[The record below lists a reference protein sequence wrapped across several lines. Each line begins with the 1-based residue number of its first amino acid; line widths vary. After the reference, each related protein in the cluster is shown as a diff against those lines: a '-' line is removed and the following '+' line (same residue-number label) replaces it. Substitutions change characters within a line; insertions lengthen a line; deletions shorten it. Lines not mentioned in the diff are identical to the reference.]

1 MDNLIWFIVIGI
13 VAGFLA
19 GRLTKGKGFGLLANL
34 IIGVGGAFLGAWL
47 FGVLGISLGS
57 GIIGSL
63 VTALIGAVSTKPV
76 PDLIDISALV
86 PGVYLVEVHTQNGN
100 SRIQK
105 VII

>member
-19 GRLTKGKGFGLLANL
+19 GRLTKGKGFGLLSNL
-34 IIGVGGAFLGAWL
+34 MIGVGGAFLGAWL

-63 VTALIGAVSTKPV
+63 VTALIGAVLLLY
-76 PDLIDISALV
+76 LINLF
-86 PGVYLVEVHTQNGN
+86 
-100 SRIQK
+100 RK
-105 VII
+105 

>member
-19 GRLTKGKGFGLLANL
+19 GRLTKGKEFGLLSNL
-34 IIGVGGAFLGAWL
+34 MIGVGGAFLVAWL

-63 VTALIGAVSTKPV
+63 VTALIGAVLLLF
-76 PDLIDISALV
+76 LINLFRKS
-86 PGVYLVEVHTQNGN
+86 
-100 SRIQK
+100 S
-105 VII
+105 